1 VGRTRNKR
9 GEGETVAVA
18 LILAVVGGASATTLH
33 ITAAG
38 AQDEQ
43 GGGRNDA
50 RVGGVPVGCSFDP
63 PDAKASRPSRWTA
76 GDDSQRL
83 GRC

>member
-1 VGRTRNKR
+1 VGRKRNKR

-18 LILAVVGGASATTLH
+18 LILATVGGPPATMLH

-38 AQDEQ
+38 AQDER
-43 GGGRNDA
+43 GGDDA
-50 RVGGVPVGCSFDP
+50 RVGGVPAGCSFDP
-63 PDAKASRPSRWTA
+63 PDAKASCPSRWTA